1 MVCLLEPSLR
11 KQYPRRSESEFKDVL
26 QSEEYYR
33 ILREKEMNEQDRL
46 AIEEFVSASLTKHEW
61 DEFQKHCLENQIN
74 PYEEMRELIY
84 STYAKMSSKV
94 QG

>member
-1 MVCLLEPSLR
+1 M
-11 KQYPRRSESEFKDVL
+11 DVL

-33 ILREKEMNEQDRL
+33 ILREREMSEQDRL
-46 AIEEFVSASLTKHEW
+46 AIQEFVSGSLTPQEW
-61 DEFQKHCLENQIN
+61 DEFQNHCLENQIN

-84 STYAKMSSKV
+84 STYAKLMSKA